1 MKTYL
6 LALCLLFISANL
18 IAQTDYGFGNTK
30 SLAEKQK
37 YKKTL
42 EKKAKAIKSKI
53 LKEDSYQNK
62 FQKEI
67 NADFAV
73 DTFYI
78 EKLYEFA
85 VSETGS
91 CSAMADENYL
101 RGSEYEKLLNKYYKV
116 LMGLLSAKSKELLK
130 NSQKKWLEYRD
141 SEKKFND
148 NFYWDAGEGTL
159 QYVWISYRTVEI
171 TKTRVIEIV
180 DYLSRDGFNNES
192 E

>member
-1 MKTYL
+1 
-6 LALCLLFISANL
+6 
-18 IAQTDYGFGNTK
+18 
-30 SLAEKQK
+30 
-37 YKKTL
+37 
-42 EKKAKAIKSKI
+42 
-53 LKEDSYQNK
+53 
-62 FQKEI
+62 
-67 NADFAV
+67 
-73 DTFYI
+73 
-78 EKLYEFA
+78 
-85 VSETGS
+85 
-91 CSAMADENYL
+91 MADENYL